1 MSMTKRI
8 LELEKEYIYQNDEG
22 EKYYNYIIKSLKT
35 YNDTYIQGLI
45 NLDDDDYLEC
55 ELELVE

>member
-22 EKYYNYIIKSLKT
+22 EEYYNYIIKSLKT
-35 YNDTYIQGLI
+35 YNDTNIQGLI
-45 NLDDDDYLEC
+45 NLDDGELEC
-55 ELELVE
+55 GLELVD